1 MTTPASDQNEHSKM
15 KRLTSANV
23 DDAIRSR
30 LPRATG
36 APVQKQAAASAN
48 PTPPAPVS
56 SPEPAPKPK
65 TSRLFGRKSGTVP
78 AKPASADAVASK
90 AEAKPREPRRF
101 QFLPVFWT
109 IASVMSFT
117 VNVVLLI
124 VLLLAFQALKQVP
137 LVAQTMEQPSLVPGM
152 ATNIAS
158 GLLGGLYTNFVKM
171 DEANIRTTIHVEKE
185 IPVQFSLNVSGPTNV
200 VLSEA
205 VTIRGAL
212 VTVETGGLN
221 IVNARATIVLP
232 KDTLLPINIE
242 NLVVPV
248 DQKVLAVLDVPVDIP
263 LNQTEL
269 HEPFVGLQKVVE
281 PWYCLIKPDVSVN
294 GVQVCSNV
302 ANPLSPEIL
311 TP

>member
-23 DDAIRSR
+23 DDSIRSR
-30 LPRATG
+30 LPRGNDAT
-36 APVQKQAAASAN
+36 AQKSSTPA
-48 PTPPAPVS
+48 PTPPLPAPVA
-56 SPEPAPKPK
+56 PESKPK
-65 TSRLFGRKSGTVP
+65 TRGLRSSEIKGSAGP
-78 AKPASADAVASK
+78 AK
-90 AEAKPREPRRF
+90 ERRF
-101 QFLPVFWT
+101 KFLPAFWT

-124 VLLLAFQALKQVP
+124 VLLLAFQRLKQVP

-152 ATNIAS
+152 ATNITS
-158 GLLGGLYTNFVKM
+158 ELLGGLYTNFVKM
-171 DEANIRTTIHVEKE
+171 DEANIRTNIHVEKE

-200 VLSEA
+200 TLSEA

-263 LNQTEL
+263 LDQTEL

-302 ANPLSPEIL
+302 ANPLSPGAL

>member
-1 MTTPASDQNEHSKM
+1 
-15 KRLTSANV
+15 
-23 DDAIRSR
+23 
-30 LPRATG
+30 
-36 APVQKQAAASAN
+36 
-48 PTPPAPVS
+48 
-56 SPEPAPKPK
+56 
-65 TSRLFGRKSGTVP
+65 
-78 AKPASADAVASK
+78 
-90 AEAKPREPRRF
+90 
-101 QFLPVFWT
+101 
-109 IASVMSFT
+109 
-117 VNVVLLI
+117 
-124 VLLLAFQALKQVP
+124 
-137 LVAQTMEQPSLVPGM
+137 MEQPSLVPGM
-152 ATNIAS
+152 ATNITS
-158 GLLGGLYTNFVKM
+158 ELLGGLYTNFVKM
-171 DEANIRTTIHVEKE
+171 DEANIRTNIHVEKE

-200 VLSEA
+200 TLSEA

-263 LNQTEL
+263 LDQTEL

-302 ANPLSPEIL
+302 ANPLSPGAL